1 MSIFLGH
8 ALFFITDIYP
18 KLKFSSTKKDIFD
31 TPKFMVDYL
40 TPILGRNMEE
50 QIPMDD
56 NEGLFLWNQISFKYD
71 FISMVYYLTYLYHL
85 TYYFF
90 RSSNFVIDIK
100 ATIKIKLKLLQL
112 VFFGNKK

>member
-1 MSIFLGH
+1 MIEWVIGDPDFKGTVVSIFLGH
-8 ALFFITDIYP
+8 TLFFINDIYP

-56 NEGLFLWNQISFKYD
+56 NEGLFF
-71 FISMVYYLTYLYHL
+71 
-85 TYYFF
+85 
-90 RSSNFVIDIK
+90 
-100 ATIKIKLKLLQL
+100 
-112 VFFGNKK
+112 